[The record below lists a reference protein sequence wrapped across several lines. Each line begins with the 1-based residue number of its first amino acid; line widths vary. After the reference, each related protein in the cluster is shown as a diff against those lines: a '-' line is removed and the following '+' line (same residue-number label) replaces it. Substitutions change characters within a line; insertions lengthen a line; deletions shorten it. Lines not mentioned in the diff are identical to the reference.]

1 MIRDR
6 FEVVAGLLIMFASVA
21 ATIIIPCALVLALAA
36 TFGAIK

>member
-6 FEVVAGLLIMFASVA
+6 FEIAIGLMMMFASAA

-36 TFGAIK
+36 TFGAI